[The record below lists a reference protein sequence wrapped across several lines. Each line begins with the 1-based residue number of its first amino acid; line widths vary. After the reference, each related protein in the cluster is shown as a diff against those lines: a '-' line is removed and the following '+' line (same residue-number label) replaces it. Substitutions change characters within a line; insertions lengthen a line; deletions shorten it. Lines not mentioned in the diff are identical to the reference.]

1 MEKPLE
7 IRFHR
12 MDPSPAVEAR
22 IREKMAALEQVAPR
36 LISCRVVVEKEDRS
50 QQKGNLFRVK
60 LDLGMPGKD
69 IAVSRAGP
77 KDHAHEDVYVA
88 VRDAFAA
95 ARRQLKDRNR
105 QMTGEVKHHE
115 EPFTGTVARLFPESG
130 HGFVE
135 TPAGDVYFHRNA
147 VVNDGFFRLEVGQ
160 PVRLEVAEDESA
172 KGWQATTVAPMA

>member
-7 IRFHR
+7 IYFQR

-22 IREKMAALEQVAPR
+22 IREKLASLEQVAPR

-50 QQKGNLFRVK
+50 HTKGNLFRVR
-60 LDLGMPGKD
+60 LDLGVPGKE

-88 VRDAFAA
+88 IRDAFAA
-95 ARRQLKDRNR
+95 ARRQLKAKNR
-105 QMTGEVKHHE
+105 RTTGEVKHHE
-115 EPFTGTVARLFPESG
+115 TPFTGRVTQLFPEAE

-135 TPAGDVYFHRNA
+135 TAAGDVYFHKNA
-147 VVNDGFFRLEVGQ
+147 VVNDGFARLELGQ
-160 PVRLEVAEDESA
+160 EVRLEVAENESPE
-172 KGWQATTVAPMA
+172 GWQATTVAPLA